1 MQSLTRLIGLK
12 TEELKQQVE
21 LFLRIFDSTENGIVI
36 TDPNGCILYLN
47 NSYCQL
53 LEVDPD
59 TQVGRHCTEVID
71 NTRMHIVGRT
81 GKPELN
87 QIQNLQG
94 VNILVDRIPVKRYG
108 RVIAVFGR
116 VLFNDLNKVTR
127 LARTVE
133 ALDEPFGRCGHQHAP
148 RDLRAARFTF
158 DSIVGR
164 SELMAKIRTQA
175 CLASANAFPVLISGE
190 SGTGK
195 ELFAHAIHNHSPR
208 KHHPFVKINCAA
220 IPENLLESELFG
232 YDPGAFTGAVP
243 RGKPGKF
250 ELAHRGTIFLDEIGD
265 MPASMQPKL
274 LRVLEEKVIERV
286 GGNRVIPLDFRVIA
300 ATNQDIKQ
308 LMGEGRFRSD
318 LYYRLNVIP
327 LHLPPLRDRTGD
339 ISLLAEHLLIKT
351 AAQTGRQ
358 VPLLSSKALEL
369 LENYTWP
376 GNVREL
382 ANALERAFIQF
393 HGGRIRECD
402 LPGAVTALKS
412 RSTPRPQNHYDLQ
425 NLYDLQKRTE
435 QEAIQA
441 ALESCNF
448 NKSKAARR
456 LGIHRTLLY
465 KKIRKYG
472 LSLTPNGHV

>member
-1 MQSLTRLIGLK
+1 MQSLTKLMGLK
-12 TEELKQQVE
+12 TEDLKHQVD

-36 TDPNGCILYLN
+36 TDPDGCILYLN

-59 TQVGRHCTEVID
+59 AQVGRHCTEVID

-87 QIQNLQG
+87 QIQSLQG

-116 VLFNDLNKVTR
+116 VLFSDLNKVTR

-133 ALDEPFGRCGHQHAP
+133 SLDAPFEQRGH
-148 RDLRAARFTF
+148 RNLRSARFTF
-158 DSIVGR
+158 DSIVGK
-164 SELMAKIRTQA
+164 SDLMAKIRSQA
-175 CLASANAFPVLISGE
+175 CLASVNAFPVLISGE

-208 KHHPFVKINCAA
+208 KSHPFVKINCAA

-232 YDPGAFTGAVP
+232 YDPGAFTGAGT

-274 LRVLEEKVIERV
+274 LRVLEEKAVERV

-300 ATNQDIKQ
+300 ATNQDLKQ

-339 ISLLAEHLLIKT
+339 IRLLAEHLLRKT
-351 AAQTGRQ
+351 ADQTGRQ
-358 VPLLSSKALEL
+358 APLLSPKALEL
-369 LENYTWP
+369 LENHTWP

-393 HGGRIRECD
+393 QGSHIRECD
-402 LPGAVTALKS
+402 LPVAVAALKS
-412 RSTPRPQNHYDLQ
+412 RPAVRPRHPHDLQ
-425 NLYDLQKRTE
+425 NLHDLQKRTE

-441 ALESCNF
+441 ALESCDF

-472 LSLTPNGHV
+472 LSLTPDDQV

>member
-1 MQSLTRLIGLK
+1 MQSLTRLMGLGDQA
-12 TEELKQQVE
+12 EELKQQVD

-36 TDPNGCILYLN
+36 TDPDGCILYLN
-47 NSYCQL
+47 NSYCRL
-53 LEVDPD
+53 LEVDPND
-59 TQVGRHCTEVID
+59 QIGRHCTEVID
-71 NTRMHIVGRT
+71 NSRMHIVGRT

-108 RVIAVFGR
+108 QVIAVFGR
-116 VLFNDLNKVTR
+116 VLFNDLNKVRR

-133 ALDEPFGRCGHQHAP
+133 ALDDPFGRCGT
-148 RDLRAARFTF
+148 RDLRSARFTF
-158 DSIVGR
+158 DSIVGE
-164 SELMAKIRTQA
+164 SELMEKIRSQA
-175 CLASANAFPVLISGE
+175 GLASTNAFPVLICGE

-208 KHHPFVKINCAA
+208 KPHPFVKINCAA

-250 ELAHRGTIFLDEIGD
+250 ELANRGTIFLDEIGD
-265 MPASMQPKL
+265 MPVSMQPKL
-274 LRVLEEKVIERV
+274 LRVLEEKAIERV

-300 ATNQDIKQ
+300 ATNQNLKQ

-327 LHLPPLRDRTGD
+327 LHLPPLRDRAGD
-339 ISLLAEHLLIKT
+339 IRLLAEHLLKKI
-351 AAQTGRQ
+351 AGQAGRKP
-358 VPLLSSKALEL
+358 PLISQKVLEIM
-369 LENYTWP
+369 ENHTWP

-393 HGGRIRECD
+393 QGRRIRECD
-402 LPGAVTALKS
+402 LPEAVAPPKS
-412 RSTPRPQNHYDLQ
+412 RPVITPR

-435 QEAIQA
+435 QEAIRA
-441 ALESCNF
+441 ALESCDF
-448 NKSKAARR
+448 NKSKAARQ

-472 LSLTPNGHV
+472 LPLTPDDHV